1 MTADPVPPNPLPPD
15 SLPPD
20 PVPPD
25 TAPWRRLDPRML
37 AVTPLSGVIR
47 LLPVVVILLLTG
59 RGDVV
64 GRLWIPLGIAVLLV
78 AGGVV
83 RWRTTQYRITDE
95 RVELHTG
102 WLRRQRRS
110 VPRDRIRTVDL
121 TAKLLHRLFGLSVVQ
136 VGAATG
142 GALESS
148 GLSLDAVSKAEA
160 DRLRRELLD
169 RPRADVPAAPAPPPG
184 EELARLRWSWL
195 RFAPLT
201 FSSLAGIGAIGA
213 AGFNLFDDLGVD
225 PRDLPPVDDAAQ
237 RLTTAPLWLGIAVLA
252 LALLVLAVV
261 GAVLLF
267 AERWYDYRLTREVTA
282 DPGAGTGGAL
292 RVKRGLLT
300 RRSLSVSEQ
309 RLRGAE
315 VVEPL
320 LLRAGRGAQCRALS
334 TGLSRD
340 AQGGALQPPVPR
352 AEAHRVAALA
362 LREHPAE
369 ATLAPLRRHPRAAL
383 QRRLTRAVGPAAAI
397 VVLAFAVG
405 WAVPLPWLGPA
416 SLALLPVA
424 ALLALDRFR
433 ALGHELTARHLVA
446 RQGSVQRRTVAL
458 QRDGVIGWTFRQS
471 VFQRRA
477 GLVEVEA
484 VTAAGAGG
492 YTVLDVS
499 APDGVALADATVP
512 RLLTPFLIS
521 GVSVER
527 QPCGRGHPG
536 GPAGRENAGEHS
548 GQRRDGDDGAE

>member
-1 MTADPVPPNPLPPD
+1 MTPD
-15 SLPPD
+15 
-20 PVPPD
+20 VAGA
-25 TAPWRRLDPRML
+25 APWRRLDPRML

-47 LLPVVVILLLTG
+47 LLPVAVVLLLTG
-59 RGDVV
+59 QGDVV
-64 GRLWIPLGIAVLLV
+64 GRLWVPLGIAVLLV

-83 RWRTTQYRITDE
+83 RWRTTRYRITDE

-121 TAKLLHRLFGLSVVQ
+121 TAKLLHRVFGLSVVQ
-136 VGAATG
+136 VGAASG
-142 GALESS
+142 SASESS

-169 RPRADVPAAPAPPPG
+169 RPRADLPAAPAPAPG

-201 FSSLAGIGAIGA
+201 FSSIAGIGAVGA
-213 AGFNLFDDLGVD
+213 AGFNLFDDLGLD
-225 PRDLPPVDDAAQ
+225 PRELPPVDDAAQ

-252 LALLVLAVV
+252 LALLVVAVV

-267 AERWYDYRLTREVTA
+267 AERWYDYRLTREAAA
-282 DPGAGTGGAL
+282 DPDAAPGGTL

-300 RRSLSVSEQ
+300 RRSLSVSER

-320 LLRAGRGAQCRALS
+320 LLRAGRGAQCHALS

-362 LREHPAE
+362 LRGHPE
-369 ATLAPLRRHPRAAL
+369 EVTLAPLRRHPRAAL
-383 QRRLTRAVGPAAAI
+383 QRRLTRAVGPAAAV
-397 VVLAFAVG
+397 VVLAFAAG

-458 QRDGVIGWTFRQS
+458 QRAGVIGWTFRQS

-499 APDGVALADATVP
+499 APDGVALADAAVP
-512 RLLTPFLIS
+512 RLLTPFLVPP
-521 GVSVER
+521 GDVSDGGGGCR
-527 QPCGRGHPG
+527 TGRG
-536 GPAGRENAGEHS
+536 
-548 GQRRDGDDGAE
+548 